1 MRPTTLRRPTQA
13 AIQLKQILVPID
25 FSDASQQ
32 ALRYARRFAQFFGA
46 EITLLNVVQKTP
58 VAPFP
63 EVPPYLDYVEEYF
76 ENAEK
81 SLQAL
86 ATAEQKA
93 TEPVELRTVIRT
105 GLAAHE
111 IVEAA
116 KELDSD
122 LIVIATHGYT
132 GWKHFCIGSTAER
145 VVRTAP
151 CPVFVVREKEH
162 EFV

>member
-1 MRPTTLRRPTQA
+1 MEPTIRRRPIPA
-13 AIQLKQILVPID
+13 ELRLERILVPVD
-25 FSDASQQ
+25 FSAPSQE
-32 ALRYARRFAQFFGA
+32 ALSFARRLARSFGA
-46 EITLLNVVQKTP
+46 GITLLHVVETTA

-63 EVPPYLDYVEEYF
+63 EMPAYLDYSSEDLD
-76 ENAEK
+76 AAK
-81 SLQAL
+81 RDLRAL
-86 ATAEQKA
+86 AAEISDDAK
-93 TEPVELRTVIRT
+93 TVRAVVRN

-151 CPVFVVREKEH
+151 CPVFVARAKEH
-162 EFV
+162 DLV

>member
-1 MRPTTLRRPTQA
+1 MKPTTLRSPTSA
-13 AIQLKQILVPID
+13 AIHLKRVLVPVD
-25 FSDASQQ
+25 FSPPSDQ
-32 ALRYARRFAQFFGA
+32 ALRYGARFAQHFGA
-46 EITLLNVVQKTP
+46 EITLLHIVQNTS

-63 EVPPYLDYVEEYF
+63 EVPPYLDYVEEDF

-81 SLQAL
+81 ALQAL
-86 ATAEQKA
+86 AAQQTLKSSAIH
-93 TEPVELRTVIRT
+93 TVVRT

-116 KELDSD
+116 RELDSD

-132 GWKHFCIGSTAER
+132 GWKHLCIGSTAER

-151 CPVFVVREKEH
+151 CPVFVVREKQH
-162 EFV
+162 ELIS